1 MENMN
6 HNIHGFLIQ
15 NIGDADIPY
24 LLYNGPDEHAQN
36 VILLHATGFPP
47 QLWHPV
53 AVKLSQAYRV
63 IALLYCDHREADSK
77 TEAVNWMTLAN
88 DLAQICRK
96 LNIEKPFV
104 AGHSMGATVAALSEA
119 ACGLDAAA
127 LVLIEPIFLIPE
139 LYHIPFTVYD
149 HPFASKSIKRI
160 DYWRDEVELRQYLKS
175 RTLFQR
181 WDSDILELYIK
192 YGFKKDQ
199 EGGMRLVCSPQREA
213 ELFMGGM
220 KYDPWSLF
228 PQIHCPV
235 LVLEGEN
242 SENRI
247 YAALEK
253 ACSLMPQ
260 GSYLRTVDAG
270 HLIPMEK
277 PNEMA
282 DIIMD
287 YIQGIQ
293 KKSAEGI
300 PSKKK

>member
-1 MENMN
+1 MENMKYKMY
-6 HNIHGFLIQ
+6 GLLTQ

-24 LLYNGPDEHAQN
+24 LLYDCPDERAQN
-36 VILLHATGFPP
+36 LILLHATGFPP

-53 AVKLSQAYRV
+53 AIKLSQAYHV
-63 IALLYCDHREADSK
+63 IVPYYCDHREADSE
-77 TEAVNWMTLAN
+77 TGAVNWMTLAR
-88 DLAQICRK
+88 DLTVFCRS

-104 AGHSMGATVAALSEA
+104 AGHSMGATVAAFSQA

-127 LVLIEPIFLIPE
+127 MVLIEPIFLIPE
-139 LYHIPFTVYD
+139 LYHIPFTVSD

-160 DYWRDEVELRQYLKS
+160 DYWLDETELRQYMKS

-181 WDSDILELYIK
+181 WDGNVLELYVK
-192 YGFKKDQ
+192 HGFQRDQ
-199 EGGMRLVCSPQREA
+199 EGGIRLVCSPQREA
-213 ELFMGGM
+213 VLFMGGM
-220 KYDPWSLF
+220 KYDPWPLF

-253 ACSLMPQ
+253 ASSLMPQ
-260 GSYLRTVDAG
+260 GSYFQTIDAG

-277 PNEMA
+277 PNETA
-282 DIIMD
+282 NVIME
-287 YIQGIQ
+287 YFHGIH
-293 KKSAEGI
+293 KKSADGMH
-300 PSKKK
+300 S